1 MAEGDHAKVG
11 RLGVLLV
18 LSGPAGAGKS
28 TILRA
33 AAERDA
39 GLRFSVSCTTRP
51 PREGEVDGVEYHFL
65 GEDEFAAKVDAG
77 EFLEH
82 AGVHKWRYGTLR
94 ESVVGLLENGLDV
107 IMDIDVQGAEQIRAC
122 DDPVVARARVDVFVM
137 PPDTAELESR
147 LRARGSE
154 SEETFKLRMETA
166 LAEIEHWPKYDYR
179 IFSGTRESDDAAFAS
194 IVAAERL
201 RVARFARGDG
211 SS

>member
-1 MAEGDHAKVG
+1 MTEGGINSEG

-33 AAERDA
+33 AVAADP

-51 PREGEVDGVEYHFL
+51 PREGEIDGVEYHFL
-65 GEDEFAAKVDAG
+65 SDAQFAAKAKAG

-94 ESVVGLLENGLDV
+94 ASVVGLLEKGIDV
-107 IMDIDVQGAEQIRAC
+107 IMDIDVQGAWQIRAC
-122 DDPVVARARVDVFVM
+122 DHPEVARARVDVFVM
-137 PPDTAELESR
+137 PSDTAELERR

-154 SEETFKLRMETA
+154 SEETFKLRMANA
-166 LAEIEHWPKYDYR
+166 LAEIAHWSRYDYR
-179 IFSGTRESDDAAFAS
+179 ILSETREEDVAAFAA

-201 RVARFARGDG
+201 RVARYFRRALR
-211 SS
+211 